1 MEAREMK
8 MKLTLKRILTS
19 VLAGVTLLFSCAF
32 VGCSHK
38 PAYDD
43 DEFYVLI
50 KMEYKNAFLEREFT
64 VEDFQSKYIE
74 SIEYCYWDDYRNE
87 GRLRIK
93 LQTKQKK
100 YLEDVMEEVNG
111 LSFVACTKLIVFVY
125 AT

>member
-1 MEAREMK
+1 M
-8 MKLTLKRILTS
+8 
-19 VLAGVTLLFSCAF
+19 LLFSCVF